1 MPNYGFKWYK
11 RTGTTGKEEKNRQYV
26 EVAMAFLELVRKRR
40 SVRSYRSDPVPREVI
55 DRCLEAARLAPSA
68 CNSQPW
74 SFLVID
80 APPIRREFVEAAYT
94 GLHSINSFARE
105 APVHIAVIRE
115 KAKTAARW
123 GGFVKGVDFTLID
136 IGMACEHLLLQA
148 AEEEVGSCIMGWFD
162 QRSVKKVLGLP
173 GRARVDLLICLGYPK
188 ENGPAPK
195 QRKTLE
201 EIRRYA

>member
-1 MPNYGFKWYK
+1 
-11 RTGTTGKEEKNRQYV
+11 
-26 EVAMAFLELVRKRR
+26 MAFLELAGKRR
-40 SVRSYRSDPVPREVI
+40 SVRSYRSDPVPRELI

-80 APPIRREFVEAAYT
+80 APAIRREFVEAAYS
-94 GLHSINSFARE
+94 GLHSMNSFAKE

-115 KAKTAARW
+115 KAKAAARW

-148 AEEEVGSCIMGWFD
+148 AEEGIGSCIMGWFD

-173 GRARVDLLICLGYPK
+173 GSARVDLLICLGYPK

-195 QRKTLE
+195 KRKTLE

>member
-1 MPNYGFKWYK
+1 
-11 RTGTTGKEEKNRQYV
+11 
-26 EVAMAFLELVRKRR
+26 MAFLVLVRKRR
-40 SVRSYRSDPVPREVI
+40 RVRSYRSDPDTREVI
-55 DRCLEAARLAPSA
+55 ARCLEAARLAPSA

-74 SFLVID
+74 SFVVIED
-80 APPIRREFVEAAYT
+80 PPILRKFIEAAYS
-94 GLHSINSFARE
+94 GLHSMNSFARE

-115 KAKTAARW
+115 KARTAARW

-148 AEEEVGSCIMGWFD
+148 AEDGVGSCIMGWFD

-195 QRKTLE
+195 LRNTLE
-201 EIRRYA
+201 ESRRYA